1 MRTIAIAILPL
12 AVCVSCGSSGGN
24 ADSDT
29 AIEVETRM
37 VMPNAPMPE
46 QQDTIAVPARPAP
59 ASPPAAD
66 VPKKRDKVPT
76 PSQQLPAETPPQAAP
91 ADSTAH

>member
-12 AVCVSCGSSGGN
+12 AVCASCGGSGGGS

-29 AIEVETRM
+29 VIEVETRM
-37 VMPNAPMPE
+37 VMPNAPMPD
-46 QQDTIAVPARPAP
+46 QQDTIAVPRQAP
-59 ASPPAAD
+59 ASPPAAEA
-66 VPKKRDKVPT
+66 PKKRDKAPAAA
-76 PSQQLPAETPPQAAP
+76 PPPAAETPPQAVP